1 MYSVEHND
9 VFIALVATSFGSH
22 DHHEA
27 SAIQNLK
34 RLATC
39 SA

>member
-1 MYSVEHND
+1 MYSVEHDN
-9 VFIALVATSFGSH
+9 VFIALVATNFGRYDKH
-22 DHHEA
+22 KA
-27 SAIQNLK
+27 NAIRNLK